1 MKNITAAFAAF
12 DAYNQQDPN
21 RITFQEKSY
30 PQEYFLAQKLHEWVL
45 TLNPQA
51 SLELLLTSRCQHI
64 GRWETPRQY
73 FPEGREGYLN
83 WRKEQANFHV
93 DKSLAILRKVGF
105 DETVCYRVKQIILK
119 QKIKADAEVQIMEN
133 ALCLVFL
140 QYQFED
146 FLNTQ
151 PAEKMIGILRKS
163 LLKMDKHGHEYALKL
178 PFSQKAKALVDRAL
192 EEVFA

>member
-1 MKNITAAFAAF
+1 MRNMKAAFAAF

-21 RITFQEKSY
+21 QIVYEGLTY
-30 PQEYFLAQKLHEWVL
+30 PQEYFLALKLHEWVL
-45 TLNPQA
+45 TLNPKA
-51 SLELLLTSRCQHI
+51 SLELLLASRCQHI
-64 GRWETPRQY
+64 GRWETPRKQY
-73 FPEGREGYLN
+73 PEGREGYLK

-93 DKSLAILRKVGF
+93 DKSLAILRHAGF

-119 QKIKADAEVQIMEN
+119 QKIKIDAEVQIMEN

-151 PAEKMIGILRKS
+151 PDIKMIGILRKS
-163 LLKMDKHGHEYALKL
+163 LLKMDKHGHEHALKL
-178 PFSQKAKALVDRAL
+178 PFSEKAKALVARAL
-192 EEVFA
+192 EELYV